1 MKVVVSEFIDEA
13 ALERF
18 GPEVELTYDP
28 GLVDDREA
36 LFAALSRAEDRHGL
50 YSDPAVIR
58 TAGEWDAVLR
68 ERGLKIS
75 GHRLSAA
82 PN

>member
-36 LFAALSRAEDRHGL
+36 LFARLALW
-50 YSDPAVIR
+50 PM
-58 TAGEWDAVLR
+58 
-68 ERGLKIS
+68 
-75 GHRLSAA
+75 
-82 PN
+82 